1 MDLFTYGRLTSQRLG
16 CSTLNSFRPPGMHG
30 PEESRAHHNRGK
42 KQVAFVL
49 KNVTACAQIHIHERH
64 MHTHTHTHTHIHI
77 SRYIVHTC
85 TVAMTFVP
93 RIMISHNLTSN
104 TIIKYTSHN
113 YNPPSDASTQ
123 RNAQSNKSTR
133 NKSNAPNHA

>member
-1 MDLFTYGRLTSQRLG
+1 MDLFTYGKLTSQRLG
-16 CSTLNSFRPPGMHG
+16 CSTLNSFRPPGVHG

-64 MHTHTHTHTHIHI
+64 MHTHNTHAHTQTHIHI
-77 SRYIVHTC
+77 NRCIVHTC
-85 TVAMTFVP
+85 TVANDICSQNNDFTQ
-93 RIMISHNLTSN
+93 S

-113 YNPPSDASTQ
+113 YNPPSDATTQ